1 MENERFYIK
10 YLDYQP
16 VEIETHFN
24 GELERKRPLDSVSK
38 LIAAFQALPNSPL
51 ASAFVGDLTIHFV
64 VDGPA
69 IPGNTLLTSIQHPV
83 GFYDQP
89 LVIKSGIVH
98 GPTVGINDFVRKGIP
113 TYWKV
118 SGALSDSLAVKGVCS
133 RMYRNADN
141 YLGYYESG
149 QPAFFYEENKPT
161 LKINVLF
168 ETKENALRF
177 DSHLRNE
184 SITINSPMNSLTINS
199 SVSTTSTAQLGERI
213 YYKDYIPTDSEL
225 PQDTQSVI
233 TIQFSTFEKTS
244 DEFKYQRIE
253 KLSIFGSMGK
263 AESCHLISDSHC
275 RNYPSYEKYD
285 KDPNNRL
292 AMSMDLHGWFIN
304 LSTEIPLFYLKIVS
318 ISDSVIVEDRYKV
331 VLAVVALNQESADM
345 IFYRLIEGSTK
356 TDNPLIMNT
365 SVHVTNPTIFRKCL
379 EWKEKETMKKWDDYY
394 SMDSAVP

>member
-69 IPGNTLLTSIQHPV
+69 IAGNTLLTSIQHPV
-83 GFYDQP
+83 GSYDQP

-118 SGALSDSLAVKGVCS
+118 SGALSDSLAVKGVRS

-168 ETKENALRF
+168 KTEENALRF

-213 YYKDYIPTDSEL
+213 YYKDYIPTDSES

-292 AMSMDLHGWFIN
+292 AMSMDLH
-304 LSTEIPLFYLKIVS
+304 
-318 ISDSVIVEDRYKV
+318 EDRYKV

>member
-1 MENERFYIK
+1 MTRLYIQYLENTPVSLFTQNLPVPEGEEPDISDLVAAYKAATTPRFENI
-10 YLDYQP
+10 P
-16 VEIETHFN
+16 VDE
-24 GELERKRPLDSVSK
+24 
-38 LIAAFQALPNSPL
+38 
-51 ASAFVGDLTIHFV
+51 LTIHCWRC
-64 VDGPA
+64 A
-69 IPGNTLLTSIQHPV
+69 SEIH
-83 GFYDQP
+83 
-89 LVIKSGIVH
+89 SGA
-98 GPTVGINDFVRKGIP
+98 GINDFVRKGIP

-141 YLGYYESG
+141 HLGYYESG

-213 YYKDYIPTDSEL
+213 YYKDYIPTDSES

-275 RNYPSYEKYD
+275 RNYPSYSQYD

-292 AMSMDLHGWFIN
+292 AMSMDLHGWFVN

>member
-1 MENERFYIK
+1 MTRIYIQYLENTPVSLFTQKLPVPEGEEPNISDLVAAIVVEPTRRLAGIPE
-10 YLDYQP
+10 DYGP
-16 VEIETHFN
+16 ITLHY
-24 GELERKRPLDSVSK
+24 
-38 LIAAFQALPNSPL
+38 
-51 ASAFVGDLTIHFV
+51 V

-83 GFYDQP
+83 GSYDQP

-118 SGALSDSLAVKGVCS
+118 SGALSDSLAVKGVRS

-168 ETKENALRF
+168 KTEENALRF

-213 YYKDYIPTDSEL
+213 YYKDYIPTDSES

-233 TIQFSTFEKTS
+233 TIQFSTFEETS

-253 KLSIFGSMGK
+253 KLSMFGSMGK
-263 AESCHLISDSHC
+263 AESCHLISASHC

-285 KDPNNRL
+285 KNPNNRL
-292 AMSMDLHGWFIN
+292 AMSRDLHGWFDD

-379 EWKEKETMKKWDDYY
+379 EWKEKETMKKWNDYY

>member
-1 MENERFYIK
+1 
-10 YLDYQP
+10 
-16 VEIETHFN
+16 
-24 GELERKRPLDSVSK
+24 
-38 LIAAFQALPNSPL
+38 
-51 ASAFVGDLTIHFV
+51 
-64 VDGPA
+64 
-69 IPGNTLLTSIQHPV
+69 
-83 GFYDQP
+83 
-89 LVIKSGIVH
+89 
-98 GPTVGINDFVRKGIP
+98 
-113 TYWKV
+113 
-118 SGALSDSLAVKGVCS
+118 
-133 RMYRNADN
+133 MYRNADN
-141 YLGYYESG
+141 HLGYYESG

-213 YYKDYIPTDSEL
+213 YYKDYIPTDSES

-345 IFYRLIEGSTK
+345 IFYRLIEGSTQ

-379 EWKEKETMKKWDDYY
+379 EWKEKETTKKWDDYY